1 MANFARSLASGFKT
15 GLEIGETLA
24 QRRERERIAEIMKE
38 QPTAMGAE
46 AATPEQ
52 INRASIETQKLAEQ
66 DARDFGLNT
75 FAEQQ
80 MYQPTIP
87 RQGENWRT
95 GPLGYSF
102 GGQQF
107 TTAPTQEQLTGLRF
121 GRIADVIAER
131 DPVQAMRMRSEMD
144 QAAAARERLGMERTR
159 LGLAQAADTRA
170 AETARLA
177 NRLTQTQID
186 RFTADNKEKEGI
198 RQAEEYFATLGRN
211 ITSQDIADAARRF
224 NAPVGALTTA
234 ATTVLGFDE
243 RRLAAETN
251 ALLRDLSKASGSVE
265 SMNKLIADKFDPN
278 PNDGILPRVVQTDK
292 GITVMYGDKPMAGYG
307 TYKSLDEL
315 TATVQGRIKNDPLGT
330 AKALMDIEAKD
341 AAIARDKAYADY
353 LNRGGGASARSLTQ
367 RVAEAEAAYGRKLTP
382 EEIAILGGTAPRPA
396 APREVSNADIISY
409 AKELVGQPIT
419 APDGTPRLE
428 NGRPMRHTM
437 ATATAEARR
446 ILGGAGLTTGAPAL
460 PGWSDRRPAA
470 PTPAAPAPRVGLMG
484 PAAPAFGT
492 PEYEAMRAQ
501 IERDQLLRG
510 LGAATGD
517 GLGMLRRPIDY
528 SPFATPR

>member
-15 GLEIGETLA
+15 GLEFGEKLA
-24 QRRERERIAEIMKE
+24 ERRERERIAEIMKE

-66 DARDFGLNT
+66 DAREFGLNT
-75 FAEQQ
+75 VAEQQ
-80 MYQPTIP
+80 MYQPTTP

-95 GPLGYSF
+95 GPLGYEY

-107 TTAPTQEQLTGLRF
+107 TTRPTEEQVRGLRF

-144 QAAAARERLGMERTR
+144 QAAAARERLDMERRR
-159 LGLAQAADTRA
+159 LRLSEAADVRA
-170 AETARLA
+170 ATSAGIA
-177 NRLTQTQID
+177 NRLSEAQLS
-186 RFTADNKEKEGI
+186 RLTADEAEKNAV
-198 RQAEEYFATLGRN
+198 RQAENYFGTLGRP
-211 ITSQDIADAARRF
+211 ITNQDIADAARQF
-224 NAPVGALTTA
+224 NAPVGALTAA
-234 ATTVLGFDE
+234 ATTMLGFNE
-243 RRLAAETN
+243 KQLQAETN

-278 PNDGILPRVVQTDK
+278 PSDGILPRVVQTDK
-292 GITVMYGDKPMAGYG
+292 GITVMYGNQPMAGYG

-330 AKALMDIEAKD
+330 AKALLDMQAKEATAKKD
-341 AAIARDKAYADY
+341 RAAADY
-353 LNRGGGASARSLTQ
+353 YERGGGASARSLTAL
-367 RVAEAEAAYGRKLTP
+367 VAEAEKVYGRKLTP
-382 EEIAILGGTAPRPA
+382 QEIAILGGTAPKPA

-409 AKELVGQPIT
+409 AKELLGQPVT
-419 APDGTPRLE
+419 GPDGRPRLE
-428 NGRPMRHTM
+428 DGKPVKHTM

-446 ILGGAGLTTGAPAL
+446 VLGGAEAAGGPAL
-460 PGWSDRRPAA
+460 PGWGDR
-470 PTPAAPAPRVGLMG
+470 PAAPAPTTTPTAPRVGLS
-484 PAAPAFGT
+484 ARQS
-492 PEYEAMRAQ
+492 EIMRAQ
-501 IERDQLLRG
+501 IEREQLLPDG
-510 LGAATGD
+510 